1 MCDSFKDSKILTYRY
16 DDAKDYFDKFTSYD
30 SIDAT
35 EKLVDYVFEGKDVG
49 LEVED
54 YSHNKEKGWNLEA
67 LPAKPLEKEELD
79 EIISKCDVDKTIFA
93 VRDIYFHALMNQ
105 WFYEEYN
112 DKLTYIVFAY
122 CRMVKEKEE
131 AIFLSEDKKRKPLRR
146 KIKNRARE
154 LGYQRSL
161 PNIKLL
167 NKQDNKRLI

>member
-1 MCDSFKDSKILTYRY
+1 M
-16 DDAKDYFDKFTSYD
+16 
-30 SIDAT
+30 
-35 EKLVDYVFEGKDVG
+35 
-49 LEVED
+49 
-54 YSHNKEKGWNLEA
+54 
-67 LPAKPLEKEELD
+67 EKEELD

-167 NKQDNKRLI
+167 NKQENKRLI